1 MNKSFG
7 GSLALPETEGSGTA
21 KVYSTVG
28 SVANSLA
35 DSAIG
40 GPPLCHLLWSQPT
53 NDKNREPS
61 PCTTSTS
68 AAKSR

>member
-21 KVYSTVG
+21 KVYSTAG

-40 GPPLCHLLWSQPT
+40 G
-53 NDKNREPS
+53 
-61 PCTTSTS
+61 
-68 AAKSR
+68 